1 MSNIAAIF
9 LKQIK
14 DTLKNKTVLIQFLMF
29 PLITLV
35 MQNTIKLDNMPENF
49 FVNLFSVMYIGMAPL
64 TSTAAIISEEK
75 ETGTLRSLMMSNVS
89 PIQYLVA
96 TGGYV
101 FLLCIGGCAILCA
114 AGGYTGS
121 CAAVFMALCAFGTLV
136 SVFLGAAIG
145 VFSTGQMMATS
156 ITVPV
161 MLVLSFLPMLSMF
174 NSTIEKIARFFYS
187 QQISTLINK
196 IGDFSL
202 NLESM
207 VIMAANIIITLILF
221 LTAYKKRGLV

>member
-1 MSNIAAIF
+1 MNNIAAIF
-9 LKQIK
+9 VKQIK

-49 FVNLFSVMYIGMAPL
+49 FVNLFTVMYIGMAPL

-89 PIQYLVA
+89 PIQYLIA
-96 TGGYV
+96 IGGYV
-101 FLLCIGGCAILCA
+101 FLLCTGGSVILCI
-114 AGGYTGS
+114 AGG

-174 NSTIEKIARFFYS
+174 NSTIEKFARFFYS
-187 QQISTLINK
+187 QQINILIGK
-196 IGDFSL
+196 IGCIDITFETIAIIS
-202 NLESM
+202 
-207 VIMAANIIITLILF
+207 INIIVTLSLF
-221 LTAYKKRGLV
+221 VIAYKKRGLV